1 MLQNIVEFEI
11 DKPDTSSSA
20 SFAEDVYKLV
30 TYQNSTTIEYDLLG
44 RHVRVVNITIEGS
57 SVKRCTIPC
66 NLM

>member
-11 DKPDTSSSA
+11 DKPDKTSA
-20 SFAEDVYKLV
+20 ATLADNVNRLLA
-30 TYQNSTTIEYDLLG
+30 YQNSTTIEYDLLG